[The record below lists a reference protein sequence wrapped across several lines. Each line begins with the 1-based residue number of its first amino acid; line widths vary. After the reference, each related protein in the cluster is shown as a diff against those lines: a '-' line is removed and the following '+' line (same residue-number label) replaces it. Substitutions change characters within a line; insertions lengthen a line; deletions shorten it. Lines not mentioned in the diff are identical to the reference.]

1 MSPRLHLVIGYDALN
16 SSALPTVVYCGR
28 DGDEARVAMEPDPRY
43 AVKKWFRN
51 PKGLRKVNDAWVAAN
66 TPASIV
72 PAAIEVTAITGS
84 GESDLSGE
92 GGGGELPLAEPGSMS
107 PRKGK

>member
-16 SSALPTVVYCGR
+16 SSARPSVVYCGR
-28 DGDEARVAMEPDPRY
+28 DGDEARVAMEPDPRF
-43 AVKKWFRN
+43 ALKRWIRN
-51 PKGLRKVNDAWVAAN
+51 PKGIRKVNDAWVAAN

-72 PAAIEVTAITGS
+72 PAIEVTAITGS